1 MTTNPVTGTNAA
13 TPTQTPAQQ
22 AAASSDPVANEDV
35 FLQLLVAQLKYQ
47 DPENPADGT
56 QFVTQLAQFSTLEQS
71 TEMRNDLDSINA
83 IAQSLTVPPT
93 SSTGT
98 TQGTTQAATGTTPTA
113 NS

>member
-13 TPTQTPAQQ
+13 TTTQTAAQQ
-22 AAASSDPVANEDV
+22 AAASSDPVANEDE
-35 FLQLLVAQLKYQ
+35 FLQLLVAQLEYQ

-83 IAQSLTVPPT
+83 IAQSLTVPAT

-98 TQGTTQAATGTTPTA
+98 TQGTTETTPTA

>member
-13 TPTQTPAQQ
+13 TTTQTAAQQ
-22 AAASSDPVANEDV
+22 AAASSDPVANEDE
-35 FLQLLVAQLKYQ
+35 FLQLLVAQLEYQ

-83 IAQSLTVPPT
+83 IAQSLTVPAT

-98 TQGTTQAATGTTPTA
+98 TQGTTGTTPTA